1 MGDTLLEEWAEV
13 SLCASLSMTRSS
25 EVVQNGAGVGGVP
38 ADSLHEYF
46 RLFKVFQ
53 EQIPILPAEVNQGAG
68 GTDHAWFVQCRGRW
82 DGSAATHTWHH
93 LCVGTATSHW
103 LKHHHGLQLFL
114 TYYKASTNVKTLS

>member
-46 RLFKVFQ
+46 KLFKVFQ
-53 EQIPILPAEVNQGAG
+53 EQIQRQGAQG
-68 GTDHAWFVQCRGRW
+68 LTDSQG
-82 DGSAATHTWHH
+82 
-93 LCVGTATSHW
+93 
-103 LKHHHGLQLFL
+103 
-114 TYYKASTNVKTLS
+114 

>member
-46 RLFKVFQ
+46 KLFKVFQ
-53 EQIPILPAEVNQGAG
+53 EQIPILPVEVNPGAG
-68 GTDHAWFVQCRGRW
+68 GW
-82 DGSAATHTWHH
+82 D
-93 LCVGTATSHW
+93 
-103 LKHHHGLQLFL
+103 
-114 TYYKASTNVKTLS
+114 